1 MKTNDIIYID
11 GSYEYLEFCVNKYVK
26 LVSSEEKIS
35 ENVMSEIKKDLNFI
49 KENKIA
55 TAFVVFQKVIE
66 YCELKGYPIK
76 YSKINI
82 KLPFISCLYWCNTYS
97 KSCIR
102 YMPEDQ
108 KIIEITFSKENKED
122 ILSFV
127 AVIID
132 GEDYKNTG
140 IKFTFE

>member
-1 MKTNDIIYID
+1 
-11 GSYEYLEFCVNKYVK
+11 
-26 LVSSEEKIS
+26 
-35 ENVMSEIKKDLNFI
+35 
-49 KENKIA
+49 
-55 TAFVVFQKVIE
+55 VIE

-82 KLPFISCLYWCNTYS
+82 KLPFISCFYWCNYKQS
-97 KSCIR
+97 IVR

>member
-1 MKTNDIIYID
+1 MKSNDIIYID

-35 ENVMSEIKKDLNFI
+35 ENVISEIKKDLNFI

-55 TAFVVFQKVIE
+55 TTFVVFQKVVE
-66 YCELKGYPIK
+66 YCESKGYPIK

-82 KLPFISCLYWCNTYS
+82 NLPFIAFLCWCNYKQS
-97 KSCIR
+97 IVR
-102 YMPEDQ
+102 YIPEDQ
-108 KIIEITFSKENKED
+108 EIIDMTFSKENKED

-127 AVIID
+127 TVMID

-140 IKFTFE
+140 IKFAFE